1 MPAAKRRS
9 SPNCAPETASLGSNA
24 GMQIGP
30 EQGAFMSLI
39 VKLMGARRV
48 IEFGTFTG
56 YSSLAMALAG
66 ATRITCA
73 DVSKEF
79 TDIAR
84 RFWAKAGVADRIE
97 LHLDGGNA
105 VIARCLADG
114 EAGTFDLAFIDAD
127 KSGYDAYYEGALKLL
142 RPGGLVLVD
151 NTLWGG
157 DVADAGGKDADTSGP
172 AGAQRQDSR
181 RRPGGDLPRP
191 DLRRPDHGA
200 EEGQPPDGVIPA
212 QAGIQLSFQW
222 VGVQSWT
229 PALTGVTVHP
239 AGCGPVAAAAASPGL
254 PLPGHSAIARP
265 VN

>member
-1 MPAAKRRS
+1 MGKTIGLTGALETYYAAHACREVPVLAELR
-9 SPNCAPETASLGSNA
+9 AETAKLGSNA

-79 TDIAR
+79 TDVAR
-84 RFWAKAGVADRIE
+84 RFWQKAGVAERIE

-105 VIARCLADG
+105 VIARCLAAG
-114 EAGTFDLAFIDAD
+114 EAGSFDLAFIDAD

-151 NTLWGG
+151 NTLWDG
-157 DVADAGGKDADTSGP
+157 DVADAAKQDADTVAIRALNDKILSDNRVELCLVPICDGLTM
-172 AGAQRQDSR
+172 ARTKDS
-181 RRPGGDLPRP
+181 
-191 DLRRPDHGA
+191 
-200 EEGQPPDGVIPA
+200 
-212 QAGIQLSFQW
+212 
-222 VGVQSWT
+222 
-229 PALTGVTVHP
+229 
-239 AGCGPVAAAAASPGL
+239 
-254 PLPGHSAIARP
+254 
-265 VN
+265 

>member
-1 MPAAKRRS
+1 MGKTIGLTGALETYYAAHAFREPPVLAELR
-9 SPNCAPETASLGSNA
+9 AETASLGSNA

-30 EQGAFMSLI
+30 EQGAFMSLL

-56 YSSLAMALAG
+56 YSSLAMAQAG

-84 RFWAKAGVADRIE
+84 RFWQKAGVAQRIE

-105 VIARCLADG
+105 VIARLLAAG

-127 KSGYDAYYEGALKLL
+127 KAGYDGYYEGALKLL

-151 NTLWGG
+151 NTLWDG
-157 DVADAGGKDADTSGP
+157 DVADPEKQDADTNAIRALNDKILSDDRVDMCLVP
-172 AGAQRQDSR
+172 IC
-181 RRPGGDLPRP
+181 
-191 DLRRPDHGA
+191 
-200 EEGQPPDGVIPA
+200 DG
-212 QAGIQLSFQW
+212 
-222 VGVQSWT
+222 
-229 PALTGVTVHP
+229 LTM
-239 AGCGPVAAAAASPGL
+239 
-254 PLPGHSAIARP
+254 ARKRDG
-265 VN
+265 